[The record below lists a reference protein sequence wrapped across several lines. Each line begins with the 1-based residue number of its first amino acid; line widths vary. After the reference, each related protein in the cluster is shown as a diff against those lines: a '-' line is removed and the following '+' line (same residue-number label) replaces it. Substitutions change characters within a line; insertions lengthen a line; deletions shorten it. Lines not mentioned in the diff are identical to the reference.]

1 MARYD
6 DYEAFLGVA
15 LGYVEYRLWRKI
27 WHIQLA
33 NGHNHHSQGH
43 RPWETSRAIRLPIQL
58 ANGHNHHSQGH
69 RPWETSRA
77 IRFPRALP

>member
-43 RPWETSRAIRLPIQL
+43 RPWETSRAIR
-58 ANGHNHHSQGH
+58 
-69 RPWETSRA
+69 
-77 IRFPRALP
+77 FPRALPKATLNIAFGETQR